1 MVALFVFDAEY
12 AGQVRPADDEA
23 TEGRD
28 DGATEGQDGEV
39 EGASVDELRYA
50 NHCDLALSP

>member
-28 DGATEGQDGEV
+28 DG
-39 EGASVDELRYA
+39 
-50 NHCDLALSP
+50 

>member
-1 MVALFVFDAEY
+1 MEVEGFKVDERAEGK
-12 AGQVRPADDEA
+12 AEGAPDDDGA
-23 TEGRD
+23 TD
-28 DGATEGQDGEV
+28 DGATESLDGAV